1 MLEIEI
7 SVAGLLQFGSVST
20 WPIATANRFTITI
33 IVIVSCRDKAVSA
46 DLRQQVVIDT
56 QPIRMLRSHCGCI
69 RPKLV
74 HQYYYFQTASDTH
87 LF

>member
-33 IVIVSCRDKAVSA
+33 TITVIVSCRDKAVSA
-46 DLRQQVVIDT
+46 GLRQ
-56 QPIRMLRSHCGCI
+56 
-69 RPKLV
+69 
-74 HQYYYFQTASDTH
+74 
-87 LF
+87 